1 MKKSISL
8 LTVSALSI
16 LLAGCT
22 LTPSH
27 FNGYDLLD
35 TEHKTE
41 MQDPVIPPSKEHSDR
56 PVTKAVA
63 VPAPLSKA
71 PVAKPVEPVKPLPV
85 AKIPEAPMPAEKKA
99 EPIVQKKVEPAKP
112 QEACGD
118 HKKGEILPP
127 PAPGTTIKPVEKAD
141 VKKNETLKSGDRL
154 QINVFREKDLTGVY
168 QINDKGMITFP
179 MIGQVAAG
187 GMKPDALQEKL
198 KTDLSKGYLV
208 KPEVSVEL
216 LPDCITK

>member
-8 LTVSALSI
+8 LTVSALGL

-22 LTPSH
+22 LTPSY

-41 MQDPVIPPSKEHSDR
+41 TQDPVIPPSKEHSDG
-56 PVTKAVA
+56 PVVKAVA
-63 VPAPLSKA
+63 TPVPLTKTPAVKPVEAKA
-71 PVAKPVEPVKPLPV
+71 EIAKPVDPVKPAPV

-99 EPIVQKKVEPAKP
+99 QPAKL
-112 QEACGD
+112 QEVCGE
-118 HKKGEILPP
+118 HKKSEVLPP
-127 PAPGTTIKPVEKAD
+127 PAPAQ
-141 VKKNETLKSGDRL
+141 KNETLKSGDRL